1 MGSRVDIIREALK
14 TFGMEDAQY
23 DMIRHNENIT
33 CKVMFEGQFY
43 SLRIHQPIEGFST
56 KLITGYKNDTDLM
69 RSEVDLLLHMMQNGF
84 DHLQKPM
91 RNVQGEYVSEVDGG
105 IPAML
110 LTWVEGCAI
119 PAEAG
124 SKYAEEIGEL
134 ACRIHLAVKGFAGER
149 IEYDNQLC
157 DRMTEEIREA
167 VAIGHLPAGVG
178 QRCMKEL
185 AVVRRTQNK
194 YASEG
199 RTTMIHADLSLGN
212 ILITDHG
219 LIPIDFSLSGYGSL
233 AQEAGMLMSNYQDE
247 DSCKRLLKGFSKA
260 GEEIDATDADIF
272 LAYSILLF
280 ICTHHNRVYR
290 EAWFRNA
297 LGMWCERLFI
307 HE

>member
-1 MGSRVDIIREALK
+1 MDIIGAALK
-14 TFGMEDAQY
+14 SFGMEDAQY
-23 DMIRHNENIT
+23 DMIRHNENMT
-33 CKVMFEGQFY
+33 CKVMHEGQFY
-43 SLRIHQPIEGFST
+43 SLRIHQPIAGFST
-56 KLITGYKNDTDLM
+56 RLITGYRNDTELM
-69 RSEVDLLLHMMQNGF
+69 RSEVDLLLHMIRNGF
-84 DHLQKPM
+84 DHLQQPM
-91 RNVQGEYVSEVDGG
+91 KNVQGEYVSEVGDG

-110 LTWVEGCAI
+110 LTWVEGTAI
-119 PAEAG
+119 PEEEGA
-124 SKYAEEIGEL
+124 KYAEELGKL
-134 ACRIHLAVKGFAGER
+134 ACRIHQAVKGFDGER
-149 IEYDNQLC
+149 IAYDNRLC
-157 DRMTEEIREA
+157 DRMAEETREA

-178 QRCMKEL
+178 QRCMREL
-185 AVVRRTQNK
+185 SVVRRTQDK
-194 YASEG
+194 YAREG

-247 DSCKRLLKGFSKA
+247 DSCKRLLEGFSKA

-272 LAYSILLF
+272 LVFSILLF

-297 LGMWCERLFI
+297 LGMWCESLFL